1 MVEKL
6 CILLPFMYM
15 FGSAMKKIA
24 VNVCRDCGNQF
35 RGQTGSY
42 RCPECRKKEIRYK
55 QQREKMR
62 RSLPFY
68 LKTDI

>member
-1 MVEKL
+1 
-6 CILLPFMYM
+6 
-15 FGSAMKKIA
+15 MKKIA
-24 VNVCRDCGNQF
+24 VNVCRDCGSQF

-42 RCPECRKKEIRYK
+42 RCPDCRKKEIQYK